1 MNDKDLIQN
10 EIKGYRVVVFMKGSL
25 EKPRCCVS
33 AQSVNQ
39 FKAADCKTV
48 DVLQKREMY
57 DALQRYTNY
66 THFPQVFVDGRFVGS
81 NLT

>member
-1 MNDKDLIQN
+1 MKDKDLIQN
-10 EIKGYRVVVFMKGSL
+10 ELKGYRVVVFMKGSL

-33 AQSVNQ
+33 AQSVSQ

-81 NLT
+81 NLA